1 MTKRQ
6 SAKVWLTGLSIALL
20 AASVLPGCGKESAT
34 NQGAASPSKA
44 PAASG
49 GSSPAANTA
58 PVKVEILKLG
68 TSASTPIPTPDFLH
82 DGILSATGVD
92 LTLNLIA
99 TGTDLDNKI
108 NVLAASNDLP
118 DIVETRN
125 RNVYQQLVKNGL
137 LLDLTP
143 YESKLDGVK
152 KLAGSGFESGRIN
165 GKLYGI
171 ARPGSGQ
178 PANGWIRKDWLD
190 KLGLAMPAN
199 PDELLKVAKAFTE
212 NDPDGNGKKDTF
224 GITGSVEGG
233 NASVFA
239 PILLSYGVSPYYNAF
254 YVRDSKLYNS
264 LYDPN
269 MRTALE
275 QIRQFISEG
284 VVDPEFT
291 SNKPAAA
298 KDKAHK
304 GQAGI
309 VYDAWPSLVR
319 DESVQVIK
327 AANPNAEWVIIPE
340 FKGTAYNYVRS
351 IDQGATS
358 GYIMLPKRLEKEPE
372 KLEKIL
378 HMLNFL
384 SDGDGLLLAQY
395 GLKDVHY
402 KLEGSKAVMTDK
414 ATEAGFTTLYQL
426 IGRNEKE
433 YLNTKFPK
441 QASYINQAFAMPEM
455 KTVNQLIDKPA
466 DYTATDA
473 ERYMQEEMLKFF
485 YSKSNLTTDY
495 DKFLQDLGS
504 KFNFSKMQEAAEK
517 QMKEQGVLK

>member
-1 MTKRQ
+1 MRKKQ
-6 SAKVWLTGLSIALL
+6 GAKGWLAGLSVALL
-20 AASVLPGCGKESAT
+20 AASVLPGCGGTENSGEKT
-34 NQGAASPSKA
+34 PSQA
-44 PAASG
+44 PAASTQ
-49 GSSPAANTA
+49 SSPNASTA

-68 TSASTPIPTPDFLH
+68 SSASTPIPTPDFVH
-82 DGILSATGVD
+82 DGILQATGVD

-99 TGTDLDNKI
+99 AGTDLDNKI

-125 RNVYQQLVKNGL
+125 RNVYLQLVKNGL

-143 YESKLDGVK
+143 YESKLEGVK
-152 KLAGSGFESGRIN
+152 KLVGSTLENGRID

-178 PANGWIRKDWLD
+178 PANTWIRKDWLD
-190 KLGLAMPAN
+190 NLGLSMPTN
-199 PDELLKVAKAFTE
+199 LDELLQVAKAFTE

-224 GITGSVEGG
+224 GLTGNVEGG
-233 NASVFA
+233 NASIFA
-239 PILLSYGVSPYYNAF
+239 PILLSHGVSPFYNAF
-254 YVRDSKLYNS
+254 YIRDNQLYNS

-275 QIRQFISEG
+275 TIRQFVSEG

-309 VYDAWPSLVR
+309 CYDAWPSLVR

-327 AANPNAEWVIIPE
+327 AANPNAEWVIVPE
-340 FKGTAYNYVRS
+340 FKETPFNYVRS

-358 GYIMLPKRLEKEPE
+358 GFIMLPKRLEKEPE
-372 KLEKIL
+372 KLERIL
-378 HMLNFL
+378 DMLNYI

-395 GLKDVHY
+395 GQKDVHY
-402 KLEGSKAVMTDK
+402 RLEGDKTVMTDK
-414 ATEAGFTTLYQL
+414 ATEAGFTILYQI

-433 YLNTKFPK
+433 YLNTKFPN
-441 QASYINQAFAMPEM
+441 QASYINQAFAMPEL
-455 KTVNQLIDKPA
+455 KTVNQLVDKPE

-473 ERYMQEEMLKFF
+473 ERFMQEEMLKFF
-485 YSKSNLTTDY
+485 YSKGNLTTDY
-495 DKFLQDLGS
+495 DKFLEDLGS

-517 QMKEQGVLK
+517 QLREQGLLK

>member
-1 MTKRQ
+1 MKKKQGTK
-6 SAKVWLTGLSIALL
+6 AWLAGLSIALM
-20 AASVLPGCGKESAT
+20 AASVLPGCGKGDSKE
-34 NQGAASPSKA
+34 GEASQA
-44 PAASG
+44 PAVTG
-49 GSSPAANTA
+49 QSSPAANAA
-58 PVKVEILKLG
+58 PVKVEILKVG
-68 TSASTPIPTPDFLH
+68 STSSTTIPTPDFMH
-82 DGILSATGVD
+82 DEILKAAGVD

-99 TGTDLDNKI
+99 SAPDLDNKI

-143 YESKLDGVK
+143 YESKLGGVK
-152 KLAGSGFESGRIN
+152 KLIGSVLESGRIN

-171 ARPGSGQ
+171 ARPGSSQ
-178 PANGWIRKDWLD
+178 PNNGWIRKDWLD
-190 KLGLAMPAN
+190 KLGLAMPTN

-254 YVRDSKLYNS
+254 YIRDSKLYNS

-275 QIRQFISEG
+275 KVRQFVSEG
-284 VVDPEFT
+284 VVDPEFA
-291 SNKPAAA
+291 SNKLAAA

-309 VYDAWPSLVR
+309 IYDAWPSLVR

-340 FKGTAYNYVRS
+340 FKGTPFNYVRS

-372 KLEKIL
+372 KLERIL
-378 HMLNFL
+378 AMLNFI

-395 GLKDVHY
+395 GLKEVHY
-402 KLEGSKAVMTDK
+402 KLEGSKVAMTDK
-414 ATEAGFTTLYQL
+414 ATEAGFTTLYQV

-441 QASYINQAFAMPEM
+441 QASFINQAFAMPEL
-455 KTVNQLIDKPA
+455 KTLNQLLDKPE

-485 YSKSNLTTDY
+485 YSKSNLTADY
-495 DKFLQDLGS
+495 DKFLQDLGT
-504 KFNFSKMQEAAEK
+504 KFNFSKMQQAAEK
-517 QMKEQGVLK
+517 QVKEQGLLK

>member
-1 MTKRQ
+1 MKKKQ
-6 SAKVWLTGLSIALL
+6 GAKMWLAGMSIALL
-20 AASVLPGCGKESAT
+20 AASVLPGCGKEDGKE
-34 NQGAASPSKA
+34 NGASPSQA
-44 PAASG
+44 PVVSG
-49 GSSPAANTA
+49 SVSPAANAA

-82 DGILSATGVD
+82 DGILKATGVD

-118 DIVETRN
+118 DLIETRN

-143 YESKLDGVK
+143 YESKMAGIK
-152 KLAGSGFESGRIN
+152 KLVGAGLDSARIN

-171 ARPGSGQ
+171 TRPTSGQ
-178 PANGWIRKDWLD
+178 PSNGWIRKDWLD
-190 KLGLAMPAN
+190 KLGLAMPTN
-199 PDELLKVAKAFTE
+199 PDELLQVAKAFTE
-212 NDPDGNGKKDTF
+212 KDPDGNGKKDTF

-233 NASVFA
+233 NASIFA
-239 PILLSYGVSPYYNAF
+239 PILLSYGVSPFYNAF
-254 YVRDSKLYNS
+254 YIRDNKVYNS
-264 LYDPN
+264 LYDSN
-269 MRTALE
+269 MKTALE
-275 QIRQFISEG
+275 KIRQFVSEG
-284 VVDPEFT
+284 VIDPEFT

-309 VYDAWPSLVR
+309 LYDAWPSLVR

-340 FKGTAYNYVRS
+340 FKGTPFNYVRS
-351 IDQGATS
+351 IDQGAN
-358 GYIMLPKRLEKEPE
+358 GGFIMLPKRLEKEPE
-372 KLEKIL
+372 KLDRIL
-378 HMLNFL
+378 SMLNYI

-402 KLEGSKAVMTDK
+402 KLEGGQTVMTDK

-441 QASYINQAFAMPEM
+441 QASYINQSLAMPEL
-455 KTVNQLIDKPA
+455 KTVNQLLDKPEN
-466 DYTATDA
+466 YSATDA

-495 DKFLQDLGS
+495 EKFLQELGT
-504 KFNFSKMQEAAEK
+504 KFGFSKMQQLAEK
-517 QMKEQGVLK
+517 QLKEQGLLK